1 MSSNNLLN
9 TGARAAK
16 RPDMASYLQGISDRR
31 MTELINKNN
40 KTIHMPNQKNMSV
53 PNHIFSW
60 EYNMNELEFE

>member
-1 MSSNNLLN
+1 
-9 TGARAAK
+9 
-16 RPDMASYLQGISDRR
+16 LQGMSDRR
-31 MTELINKNN
+31 MTESINKNN

>member
-31 MTELINKNN
+31 MTESINKNN

>member
-9 TGARAAK
+9 TEARAGK
-16 RPDMASYLQGISDRR
+16 RPEMASYLQGMSDRR
-31 MTELINKNN
+31 MNHSINRNNKN
-40 KTIHMPNQKNMSV
+40 IHMPNQKNMSV